1 LDHVTRR
8 EGTWGT
14 KRPGVS
20 RVVEKNRQP
29 LADFTAAIAY
39 ERTISTSLGGR
50 TVFDDVRPSK
60 RGYPQPQISL
70 FSQ

>member
-1 LDHVTRR
+1 
-8 EGTWGT
+8 
-14 KRPGVS
+14 VS